1 MEKEKFLF
9 FSEQYHQWFIWNVIP
24 FSSVSTEKVSMLQS
38 VIFSKCS
45 CNQHYFALLKLN
57 GTHTNFPIDAKWKM
71 PKKNRRRKK
80 KQALF
85 LVSVIQNNEC
95 IHIYY
100 WYDTFDCWCTQLD
113 SFVFDAN
120 NTKIMH
126 KSKSLVR
133 ICQ

>member
-57 GTHTNFPIDAKWKM
+57 GTHTNFPIDAKWK
-71 PKKNRRRKK
+71 RQKK
-80 KQALF
+80 KKTEEERKTKHSF
-85 LVSVIQNNEC
+85 LCLWFRIMNAYIYITDMTHLIVGVPSTIVLSLMPITQKLCINQN
-95 IHIYY
+95 
-100 WYDTFDCWCTQLD
+100 L
-113 SFVFDAN
+113 
-120 NTKIMH
+120 
-126 KSKSLVR
+126 
-133 ICQ
+133 